1 MTLMVSVS
9 VIIVNYNGE
18 AFLQQALGSLRN
30 QTFRDFEVLLVDN
43 ASTDGSATNL
53 NSEGVPGYRFLPQ
66 ASNLGFA
73 AGNNVAARE
82 SKATWL
88 ALFNPDA
95 VANPDWLERVM
106 AATERHSDVSMFAC
120 AQYALEDPSIMD
132 GAGDCYLGFGIP
144 WRGGFGLPAEP
155 LIEGEC
161 FSPCGASA
169 VFRRSVFE
177 AHGGFDERFFCYC
190 EDVDLGYRMRLA
202 GERCIYLPDA
212 VIRHAGSGIS
222 GRASEFAIFHGTRNR
237 IWTYAKNTPALLLL
251 LTLPGHVAITLAIFL
266 RGFATGR
273 AGPTW
278 RGIVAGLAGLGGLK
292 KDRRFGP
299 PRRSVSLGDLA
310 YAMAWNPKRLL
321 DRRPVIRPLR
331 PPRVPVAPS
340 VQPAAA
346 GK

>member
-1 MTLMVSVS
+1 MVAIS

-18 AFLQQALGSLRN
+18 AYLQQALDSLRT
-30 QTFRDFEVLLVDN
+30 QTFQDFEVLLVDN
-43 ASTDGSATNL
+43 ASTDGSVDNL
-53 NSEGVPGYRFLPQ
+53 NVDGVPGYRFLPQ
-66 ASNLGFA
+66 TENLGFA
-73 AGNNVAARE
+73 AGNNVAAKQ
-82 SKATWL
+82 SDATWL

-106 AATERHSDVSMFAC
+106 AATERHPDTKMFAC
-120 AQYALEDPSIMD
+120 AQYALEDPTIMD

-144 WRGGFGLPAEP
+144 WRGGFGLPAET
-155 LIEGEC
+155 LTEGEC

-177 AHGGFDERFFCYC
+177 SHGGFDERFFCYC

-202 GERCIYLPDA
+202 GERCVFLPDA

-237 IWTYAKNTPALLLL
+237 IWTYAKNTPALLMW
-251 LTLPGHVAITLAIFL
+251 LTLPGHVAITLAILL

-278 RGIVAGLAGLGGLK
+278 RGIKDGLAGVGDLK
-292 KDRRFGP
+292 KDKRFGP
-299 PRRSVSLGDLA
+299 PKRTVSLGDLV

-331 PPRVPVAPS
+331 APDT
-340 VQPAAA
+340 AMAA
-346 GK
+346 GDQTHG

>member
-18 AFLQQALGSLRN
+18 AFLQKALDSLRN

-43 ASTDGSATNL
+43 ASTDGSVTQL
-53 NSEGVPGYRFLPQ
+53 NSEGLPGYRFLPQ
-66 ASNLGFA
+66 VDNLGFA

-144 WRGGFGLPAEP
+144 WRGGFGLPTEP
-155 LIEGEC
+155 LMEGEC

-177 AHGGFDERFFCYC
+177 AYGGFDERFFCYC

-202 GERCIYLPDA
+202 GERCIFLPDA

-278 RGIVAGLAGLGGLK
+278 RGIVAGVAGLGSLK
-292 KDRRFGP
+292 SDRRFGP
-299 PRRSVSLGDLA
+299 PKRSVSLGDLA

-331 PPRVPVAPS
+331 PPRAPVALS

>member
-1 MTLMVSVS
+1 MVAVS

-18 AFLQQALGSLRN
+18 AYLQQALDSLRA

-43 ASTDGSATNL
+43 ASTDGSADNL
-53 NSEGVPGYRFLPQ
+53 KTEGVPGYRFLPQ
-66 ASNLGFA
+66 TENLGFA
-73 AGNNVAARE
+73 AGNNVAARQ
-82 SKATWL
+82 SGATWL

-95 VANPDWLERVM
+95 VANPDWLERVV
-106 AATERHSDVSMFAC
+106 AGTERHPDASMFAC
-120 AQYALEDPSIMD
+120 AQYALDDPSIMD

-155 LIEGEC
+155 LVEGEC

-169 VFRRSVFE
+169 VFRRTVFE

-202 GERCIYLPDA
+202 GERCVFLPDA

-222 GRASEFAIFHGTRNR
+222 GRASTFAIFHGTRNR
-237 IWTYAKNTPALLLL
+237 IWTYAKNTPALLMV
-251 LTLPGHVAITLAIFL
+251 LTLPGHVAITLAILL
-266 RGFATGR
+266 RGFMTGR

-278 RGIVAGLAGLGGLK
+278 RGIVAGLAGLGGLR

-299 PRRSVSLGDLA
+299 PVRRVSLGELV

-331 PPRVPVAPS
+331 PPRGTDRQAARPV
-340 VQPAAA
+340 AA

>member
-106 AATERHSDVSMFAC
+106 A
-120 AQYALEDPSIMD
+120 
-132 GAGDCYLGFGIP
+132 
-144 WRGGFGLPAEP
+144 
-155 LIEGEC
+155 
-161 FSPCGASA
+161 
-169 VFRRSVFE
+169 
-177 AHGGFDERFFCYC
+177 
-190 EDVDLGYRMRLA
+190 
-202 GERCIYLPDA
+202 
-212 VIRHAGSGIS
+212 
-222 GRASEFAIFHGTRNR
+222 
-237 IWTYAKNTPALLLL
+237 
-251 LTLPGHVAITLAIFL
+251 
-266 RGFATGR
+266 
-273 AGPTW
+273 
-278 RGIVAGLAGLGGLK
+278 
-292 KDRRFGP
+292 
-299 PRRSVSLGDLA
+299 
-310 YAMAWNPKRLL
+310 
-321 DRRPVIRPLR
+321 
-331 PPRVPVAPS
+331 
-340 VQPAAA
+340 
-346 GK
+346 